1 MQINEHIDVVAKEG
15 ALFAAAAERGNL
27 GVRIPSCPEWNM
39 RDLVRHLGLIHLWAA
54 AHVDQPHP
62 EAGFGTDLG
71 SLVGFW
77 PDLARSYPEDDE
89 LVDWYR
95 KTNANLVLVMESAPA
110 DRECFTFL
118 PTSSPL
124 AMWARRQASE
134 TAAHRFDAES
144 AVGEVSGLDP
154 AFAADALD
162 ELLSGFAPGRQALPI
177 SIERTMH
184 VHAVDTN
191 DHWLVTLGPDVTTT
205 SHTSGPGDLTL
216 IGRAS
221 DLYLTLW
228 NRGDGSSIEVTGD
241 GELLEVWHSNIQ
253 IRWGEDAK

>member
-1 MQINEHIDVVAKEG
+1 MEIYEHIEVVAQEG
-15 ALFAAAAERGNL
+15 ARFANAAERGGL
-27 GVRIPSCPEWNM
+27 GVHIPSCPDWDM
-39 RDLVRHLGLIHLWAA
+39 RDLVQHLGLIHLWAA

-62 EAGFGTDLG
+62 EAGFGTDLS
-71 SLVGFW
+71 SLERFW
-77 PDLARSYPEDDE
+77 PDLADSHPDDDD
-89 LVDWYR
+89 LLSWYR
-95 KTNANLVLVMESAPA
+95 KTNANLVHVLESAPA

-118 PTSSPL
+118 PASSPV

-177 SIERTMH
+177 SSERAMH

-191 DHWLVTLGPDVTTT
+191 DHWLVTLGPEVTTT
-205 SHTSGPGDLTL
+205 SRTSGPGDLTL
-216 IGRAS
+216 TGRAS

-228 NRGDGSSIEVTGD
+228 NRGDGSSIEVIGD